1 MLSEKGVLR
10 AVDGTM
16 RACEVKGVLRAG
28 KGTIR
33 VGQNF

>member
-16 RACEVKGVLRAG
+16 RAGERKGVLRAG
-28 KGTIR
+28 KDTIR
-33 VGQNF
+33 AGQNF